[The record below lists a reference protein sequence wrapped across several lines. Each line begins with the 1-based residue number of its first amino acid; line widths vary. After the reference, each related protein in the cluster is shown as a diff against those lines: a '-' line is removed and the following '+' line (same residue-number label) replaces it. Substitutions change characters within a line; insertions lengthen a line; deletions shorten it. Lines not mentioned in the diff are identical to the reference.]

1 MADPILHIKDSFYF
15 EVPKVLYPCAYRSAA
30 QFPDVWVSLDADF
43 QQWEAR
49 RLLRELADF
58 EAGLPPQEQV
68 LHDWQH
74 WTHADHANFAKPL
87 DVFLEE
93 MYTGLHGRFRDWRKA
108 EIAAAGRLEKPD
120 ERSEAIAK
128 AQQRAFPDYLAH
140 LEQQGHPQQAY
151 FAFLRWRD
159 RHGETFQRVRQKA
172 GGPEAIREYKTLI
185 RRGELAD
192 WSREKIA
199 AYNGHLSGKVLIPQP
214 FATLRN
220 LYEKESGFAIS
231 KYLILEVAVGLM
243 LVVLFSRLAAHLAQG
258 GPPRGKLWN
267 LLEAF
272 LLFIRD
278 QIVRPTIGSHE
289 HHEEPGSQ
297 EHGHSSRA
305 SAEGHA
311 AVAAPAAPAASSA
324 EGPGSG
330 GASPGHQG
338 SGGHG
343 AVGHNPHPE
352 GGHPSGQHS
361 GAHADPAARL
371 LPLFW
376 TIFFFILGCNLM
388 GMVPWAGAPTSAF
401 AVTFAMACVTFATV
415 LGCGMMQFGPVGFF
429 LNQIPSMDLP
439 KLLAAPIKP
448 MILAI
453 ELLGLVI
460 KHLVLSIRLLANMVA
475 GHLVLLGVMG
485 LAFGAEAALRYAAA
499 GGPGWQW
506 WLTATIAVVGSAAF
520 SCLELFVAF
529 LQAYIFT
536 FLSALFVGAAMHKH

>member
-49 RLLRELADF
+49 RLLQELADAQ
-58 EAGLPPQEQV
+58 AGLPSSQQV
-68 LHDWQH
+68 LRDWQD
-74 WTHADHANFAKPL
+74 WVHADHANFAKPL
-87 DVFLEE
+87 DEFLDE
-93 MYTGLHGRFRDWRKA
+93 MYIRLRADFVAWKDAQRLAVSQGKSA
-108 EIAAAGRLEKPD
+108 EETAEAQAKVERLMFD
-120 ERSEAIAK
+120 
-128 AQQRAFPDYLAH
+128 DYLAR
-140 LEQQGHPQQAY
+140 LEEQGHARQVY
-151 FAFLRWRD
+151 FAFLKWRD
-159 RHGETFQRVRQKA
+159 RHQETFQRAREAA
-172 GGPEAIREYKTLI
+172 GGSEAIREYKSLV
-185 RRGELAD
+185 RKGELPD
-192 WSREKIA
+192 WSKEKIA
-199 AYNGHLSGKVLIPQP
+199 AYNGHLSGKILIPQP

-231 KYLILEVAVGLM
+231 KYLILEIVVGLI
-243 LVVLFSRLAAHLAQG
+243 LVVLFSRLARQLERG

-289 HHEEPGSQ
+289 HNH
-297 EHGHSSRA
+297 EHGHEHDHEPKHA
-305 SAEGHA
+305 SHGVEAHA
-311 AVAAPAAPAASSA
+311 AASSHGA
-324 EGPGSG
+324 AGHGSHDG
-330 GASPGHQG
+330 HDARAAGVSAGHHGAAGH
-338 SGGHG
+338 GGH
-343 AVGHNPHPE
+343 APHV
-352 GGHPSGQHS
+352 
-361 GAHADPAARL
+361 DPATRL

-415 LGCGMMQFGPVGFF
+415 LVCGMTQFGPVGFF

-439 KLLAAPIKP
+439 LILAAPIKP
-448 MILAI
+448 MILLI

-485 LAFGAEAALRYAAA
+485 LAFGAEAALRYASS
-499 GGPGWQW
+499 GGVGWQW

>member
-30 QFPDVWVSLDADF
+30 QFPDVWVSLDAQF

-49 RLLRELADF
+49 RLLRELADAQ
-58 EAGLPPQEQV
+58 AGLPPDAQV
-68 LHDWQH
+68 LDDWQH
-74 WTHADHANFAKPL
+74 WVHADHANFAKPL
-87 DVFLEE
+87 DEFLGE
-93 MYTGLHGRFRDWRKA
+93 MHARLHAGFVAWKKA
-108 EIAAAGRLEKPD
+108 EIETARK
-120 ERSEAIAK
+120 RSTQEAVEAQAK
-128 AQQRAFPDYLAH
+128 AERLAFEDYLER
-140 LEQQGHPQQAY
+140 LQTQGHSQQPY
-151 FAFLRWRD
+151 FAFLKWRD
-159 RHGETFQRVRQKA
+159 RHGETFQRMRQKA
-172 GGPEAIREYKTLI
+172 GGPEAIREYKSLVKS
-185 RRGELAD
+185 GELPD
-192 WSREKIA
+192 WSKEKIA
-199 AYNGHLSGKVLIPQP
+199 AYNAHLSGKILIPQP

-220 LYEKESGFAIS
+220 LYEKESGVAIS
-231 KYLILEVAVGLM
+231 KYLILEVAVGLI
-243 LVVLFSRLAAHLAQG
+243 LVVLFSRLARHLERG

-278 QIVRPTIGSHE
+278 QIVRPTIGSHGHEHEQGHDAHAADTHAASGASAAHGSHAGVPATAAEHAAGAEHAARE
-289 HHEEPGSQ
+289 HHGH
-297 EHGHSSRA
+297 HGHAGRSRP
-305 SAEGHA
+305 
-311 AVAAPAAPAASSA
+311 V
-324 EGPGSG
+324 
-330 GASPGHQG
+330 
-338 SGGHG
+338 
-343 AVGHNPHPE
+343 
-352 GGHPSGQHS
+352 
-361 GAHADPAARL
+361 DPATRL

-401 AVTFAMACVTFATV
+401 AVTFAMACVTFSAV
-415 LGCGMMQFGPVGFF
+415 LVCGMTQFGPLGFF

-439 KLLAAPIKP
+439 IVLAAPIKP
-448 MILAI
+448 MILLI

-485 LAFGAEAALRYAAA
+485 LAFGAEAALRYSAPGAA
-499 GGPGWQW
+499 GWQW
-506 WLTATIAVVGSAAF
+506 WLTAGIAVLGSAAF